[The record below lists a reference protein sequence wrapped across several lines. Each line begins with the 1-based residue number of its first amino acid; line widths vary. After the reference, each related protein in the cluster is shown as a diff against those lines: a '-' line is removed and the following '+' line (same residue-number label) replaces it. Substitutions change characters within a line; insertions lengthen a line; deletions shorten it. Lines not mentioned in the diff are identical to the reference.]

1 MKTSDTIYTDYLPLK
16 ASLTT
21 AFGAEGFVDPATN
34 KTLDKADFDAMTY
47 AEMQKY
53 ADTIIAE

>member
-1 MKTSDTIYTDYLPLK
+1 MPLK

-21 AFGAEGFVDPATN
+21 AFGAEGFVDPTTN